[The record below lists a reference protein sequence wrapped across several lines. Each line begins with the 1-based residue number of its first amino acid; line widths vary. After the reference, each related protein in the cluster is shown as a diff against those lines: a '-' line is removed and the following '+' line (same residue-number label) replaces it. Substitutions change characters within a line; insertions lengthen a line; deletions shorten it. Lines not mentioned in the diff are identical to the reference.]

1 MPVLN
6 FKGKNA
12 VWNHHLSVPYQS
24 LVKDEK
30 LSLKGIGSEEN
41 LIIEGDNLIA
51 LKSLLP
57 RYHGRIR
64 CIYID
69 PPYNLGSEWVYND
82 QVNSPLIR
90 EWIKKTVGADDL
102 TKHDKWLCMMA
113 PRLKLLQE
121 LLDDKGAIFISV
133 DNTEL
138 YNLISLM
145 NEIFLPENFVGVL
158 IWRKK
163 QGGGQSDAYFVTEHE
178 YVVVYKK
185 SEQFKWLDEVI
196 PQDNTSF
203 NKKDKDGEYKA
214 VKLAKWGVGARKEDR
229 PTMCFPISAPD
240 GKKVYAIAPDGSEG
254 RWRIGKKR
262 MDELIENSLITWIKD
277 DKGRWIPY
285 EKIYFNGEEV
295 KVIKERSILFDLAF
309 TGDGTKELLELFG
322 VKDIFDNP
330 KPSELIKYLITYT
343 TEEDSIVLDSFAGSG
358 TTGHAVLR
366 LNKED
371 KKSKRK
377 FILIQLP
384 EEIQKDKSAYK
395 AGYRFIHEI
404 TRERVK
410 RAIRKD
416 KFNEGFSY
424 MRLGSKIDADSI
436 LSGSL
441 PSYKEFAK
449 YIYYLATGKI
459 MSNDKSIREKDF
471 FVGSSSGESIY
482 LIYEKDKKKLKTL
495 AVTLGWVE
503 DINKKDK
510 NKKLVY
516 APACFLDEE
525 HLEKFN
531 ISYVSIPY
539 NIFEKK

>member
-1 MPVLN
+1 MPALN

-30 LSLKGIGSEEN
+30 LSLKGIDGEEN

-57 RYHGRIR
+57 KYHGRVR

-90 EWIKKTVGADDL
+90 EWIKKTVGAEDL

-145 NEIFLPENFVGVL
+145 NEIFLPENFVGIL

-240 GKKVYAIAPDGSEG
+240 GKKAYAIAPDGSEG

-262 MDELIENSLITWIKD
+262 MDELIENSLIEWIKD
-277 DKGRWIPY
+277 NKGRWIPY

-309 TGDGTKELLELFG
+309 TGDGTKELLELFD

-343 TEEDSIVLDSFAGSG
+343 SEEDSIVLDSFAGSG

-384 EEIQKDKSAYK
+384 EEIEKNKSAYK
-395 AGYRFIHEI
+395 AGFRFIHEI

-410 RAIRKD
+410 RAIK
-416 KFNEGFSY
+416 KEKSNEGFSY

-441 PSYKEFAK
+441 PAYKEFAK

-503 DINKKDK
+503 NISKKDK